1 MTKTEAG
8 SVFMIPTR
16 HANKPKRYFDET
28 SGVNKIVFRKKG
40 FQKNS
45 KIHLGLIK
53 AIIVLPGT
61 ALVFVPAIIL
71 TLAENSGVSYQF
83 ATPDQILFW
92 LAFLPAGAG
101 LGLAFWTVKLFKKF
115 GHGTPAPW
123 DPPKKLVIRGPY
135 RHVRN
140 PMITGALLILLA
152 EALLF
157 QSWPLSAW
165 MVVFFIGNTIYFR
178 FIEEKGLE
186 KRFGDDYRKY
196 KACVP
201 RWIPRLQPWNPE
213 ND

>member
-1 MTKTEAG
+1 M
-8 SVFMIPTR
+8 
-16 HANKPKRYFDET
+16 
-28 SGVNKIVFRKKG
+28 
-40 FQKNS
+40 
-45 KIHLGLIK
+45 
-53 AIIVLPGT
+53 IVLPGT

-71 TLAENSGVSYQF
+71 TLAENSGVSYQL
-83 ATPDQILFW
+83 ATPDQRLFW
-92 LAFLPAGAG
+92 LALLPAGVG
-101 LGLAFWTVKLFKKF
+101 LGLAGWTVTLFMKF
-115 GHGTPAPW
+115 GNGTPAPW

-140 PMITGALLILLA
+140 PMLSGALLILSA

-196 KACVP
+196 KARVP

-213 ND
+213 NDST

>member
-1 MTKTEAG
+1 M
-8 SVFMIPTR
+8 
-16 HANKPKRYFDET
+16 
-28 SGVNKIVFRKKG
+28 
-40 FQKNS
+40 S
-45 KIHLGLIK
+45 KVHWRLVI

-71 TLAENSGVSYQF
+71 TLAENSGVAYQF
-83 ATPDQILFW
+83 TTPDQIFFW
-92 LAFLPAGAG
+92 LALLPAGVG
-101 LGLAFWTVKLFKKF
+101 LGLAVWTVGLFMKF
-115 GHGTPAPW
+115 GNGTPAPW

-157 QSWPLSAW
+157 QSWPLSVW
-165 MVVFFIGNTIYFR
+165 MAVFFIGNTVYFR

-196 KACVP
+196 KARVP

>member
-1 MTKTEAG
+1 M
-8 SVFMIPTR
+8 
-16 HANKPKRYFDET
+16 
-28 SGVNKIVFRKKG
+28 
-40 FQKNS
+40 
-45 KIHLGLIK
+45 
-53 AIIVLPGT
+53 LPGT

-71 TLAENSGVSYQF
+71 TLAENSGVSYQL
-83 ATPDQILFW
+83 ATPDQGLFW
-92 LAFLPAGAG
+92 PALLPAGVG
-101 LGLAFWTVKLFKKF
+101 LGLAVWTVRLFMKF
-115 GHGTPAPW
+115 GNGTPAPW

-157 QSWPLSAW
+157 QSWPLSVW
-165 MVVFFIGNTIYFR
+165 MVVFFVGNTVYFR

-196 KACVP
+196 KAGVP